1 MRIGRWQ
8 LKFLLKRRSVTQVT
22 LAGFGSAWWSL
33 SPQPLPMEE
42 RDVIR
47 SFALLLALAQP
58 ALAQTA
64 PTAAPKPSPTK
75 PASAKPMPAKPAAKK
90 PEPAKPDA
98 AAERGPCIGVI
109 PHIGESFEVQKIGL
123 FSFEDKE
130 VPIDSWGLDDLVV
143 GRVRAAAGAR
153 FVVRR
158 IAYPANAPKPHKSL
172 FHDPEDDI
180 KAIVQTIARAGECER
195 YIVVLRSGSQF
206 ATTRYSVE
214 GVGILNA
221 PSITNLEGA
230 TYLFALTALYVVDG
244 RTFDVLKQ
252 GAGSIEEDNGNLLLN
267 GLSHKTPLH
276 GPSRELKDFS
286 WPPTP
291 DAMTGLRDPTRALLA
306 ASLDVALPR
315 LLAP

>member
-1 MRIGRWQ
+1 
-8 LKFLLKRRSVTQVT
+8 
-22 LAGFGSAWWSL
+22 LAAKIPVKETFCDAGHVGGFWFRLVVPFAAA
-33 SPQPLPMEE
+33 LPMEE

-90 PEPAKPDA
+90 PEPPKPDA
-98 AAERGPCIGVI
+98 AAQSGPCIGVI

-286 WPPTP
+286 WPPAP

>member
-1 MRIGRWQ
+1 MLCQ
-8 LKFLLKRRSVTQVT
+8 LRSLLT
-22 LAGFGSAWWSL
+22 A
-33 SPQPLPMEE
+33 E

-47 SFALLLALAQP
+47 NVALWLALALVQP

-64 PTAAPKPSPTK
+64 PTAAPNPSPAKPSQTK
-75 PASAKPMPAKPAAKK
+75 PAPAKPAAKK
-90 PEPAKPDA
+90 AEPPKPDA

-158 IAYPANAPKPHKSL
+158 IAYPANAPKPYMSL
-172 FHDPEDDI
+172 FHDPENDI
-180 KAIVQTIARAGECER
+180 KAIVQTVARAGECER
-195 YIVVLRSGSQF
+195 YIVVLKSGSQF
-206 ATTRYSVE
+206 ATTRYWVE

-230 TYLFALTALYVVDG
+230 TYLFALTVLYVVDG
-244 RTFDVLKQ
+244 RTFDVVKK
-252 GAGSIEEDNGNLLLN
+252 GAGSIEDDNNNSLLN
-267 GLSHKTPLH
+267 GLSHKIPLR
-276 GPSRELKDFS
+276 GPGRELKDFS
-286 WPPTP
+286 WPPAP
-291 DAMTGLRDPTRALLA
+291 DAVMALRDPARVLLA
-306 ASLDVALPR
+306 ASLDKVLPG

>member
-1 MRIGRWQ
+1 
-8 LKFLLKRRSVTQVT
+8 
-22 LAGFGSAWWSL
+22 
-33 SPQPLPMEE
+33 MEE

-47 SFALLLALAQP
+47 SVALSLALALTQP

-64 PTAAPKPSPTK
+64 PTAAPKPSSTK
-75 PASAKPMPAKPAAKK
+75 PLQTKPAAKK
-90 PEPAKPDA
+90 PEPPKPDA

-109 PHIGESFEVQKIGL
+109 SHIGESFEVQKIGL

-130 VPIDSWGLDDLVV
+130 VPIDPWELDDLVV

-158 IAYPANAPKPHKSL
+158 VAYPANAPKPHKSL

-252 GAGSIEEDNGNLLLN
+252 GAGSIEEDNGNPLLN

-286 WPPTP
+286 WPPVP
-291 DAMTGLRDPTRALLA
+291 DAVTGLRDPTRALLA
-306 ASLDVALPR
+306 ASLDKVLPG